1 MSIVL
6 DHETEA
12 KVSQI
17 PDFQDRLQWFIND
30 QWELEQWRSTRA
42 GTGSAGIVREAL
54 DKAADLKQSGAS
66 RDNMSSRLMELLD
79 RLPGP
84 SRHE

>member
-6 DHETEA
+6 DQETEA

-30 QWELEQWRSTRA
+30 QWELEQWRASRA
-42 GTGSAGIVREAL
+42 GTESSSIVKEAL
-54 DKAADLKQSGAS
+54 DKAADIKQSGAS
-66 RDNMSSRLMELLD
+66 RDEVSARLMVLLD
-79 RLPGP
+79 RLPD
-84 SRHE
+84 STRHE